1 MGYINNWEKTA
12 EAIDDDGW
20 LHSGD
25 IGWID
30 EVCKGIQ
37 ECMIATQS
45 IFSVEWI
52 PSHHWTDKRCIH
64 ALYLCFFIC
73 TC

>member
-37 ECMIATQS
+37 ECMIATQN
-45 IFSVEWI
+45 
-52 PSHHWTDKRCIH
+52 
-64 ALYLCFFIC
+64 FFPC
-73 TC
+73 RMGSFTSLEG